1 MFIHVHYFLTLLKDG
16 QAEKHVD
23 KLFKTIRVV
32 TVAPFMGFLVLTII
46 YLANPAAFSYSLI
59 QYLLAILFIT
69 VLPLLAY
76 PLQPFIPK
84 FKERGR
90 TGQRDLAII
99 TAFLGYIGGLITVI
113 CGRVSSGLWL
123 IYLTYFISGLSI
135 FVSSKILKIKAS
147 GHACGIAGPIVLLV
161 YFFGP
166 IGLLGLPVLFLAF
179 YASIKMKRHSVS
191 EFISGSLISLVGLVI
206 SMGIISLL

>member
-1 MFIHVHYFLTLLKDG
+1 MRLIGGKRVDRFL
-16 QAEKHVD
+16 
-23 KLFKTIRVV
+23 KTIRVV
-32 TVAPFMGFLVLTII
+32 TVAPLMGFLVLTII
-46 YLANPAAFSYSLI
+46 YFARPAAFSYSLV
-59 QYLLAILFIT
+59 QYLLAVLFIT

-84 FKERGR
+84 FRDKGR

-99 TAFLGYIGGLITVI
+99 TAFLGYVCGLITVI

-123 IYLTYFISGLSI
+123 IYLTYFISGLGI
-135 FVSSKILKIKAS
+135 LVSSRLLKIKAS
-147 GHACGIAGPIVLLV
+147 GHACGVAGPIVLLV

-166 IGLLGLPVLFLAF
+166 IGLLGLPLLLLAF

-191 EFISGSLISLVGLVI
+191 EFLSGSLISVAAL
-206 SMGIISLL
+206 IISIGIVSLSFTFIG